1 MVPYKRTQ
9 CSFALKMSKAFKSS
23 SQKYERVCH
32 SDNQPFVMS
41 QQPLIAHWYLS
52 QVTDKSP
59 SQEIAPLLRLPCF
72 CCLPNMQK
80 IQQSIS
86 FDREPFVLEGGSQ
99 QTTKQASLEICTHF
113 GGGVNSSCQANS
125 LRSRIE
131 KQRLKT
137 QYGTST
143 VEIDTALKRGGR
155 VGGLVTKAPTPPPL
169 PSADACAIDSLHLTS
184 AMSEQQSIQQITA
197 RERLGVRSGT
207 V

>member
-1 MVPYKRTQ
+1 MKEAVNRR
-9 CSFALKMSKAFKSS
+9 L
-23 SQKYERVCH
+23 
-32 SDNQPFVMS
+32 N
-41 QQPLIAHWYLS
+41 
-52 QVTDKSP
+52 
-59 SQEIAPLLRLPCF
+59 RLPWRYVHI
-72 CCLPNMQK
+72 L
-80 IQQSIS
+80 
-86 FDREPFVLEGGSQ
+86 V
-99 QTTKQASLEICTHF
+99 
-113 GGGVNSSCQANS
+113 GGGGNSSCQANS

-155 VGGLVTKAPTPPPL
+155 VDGLVTKAPTPPPL